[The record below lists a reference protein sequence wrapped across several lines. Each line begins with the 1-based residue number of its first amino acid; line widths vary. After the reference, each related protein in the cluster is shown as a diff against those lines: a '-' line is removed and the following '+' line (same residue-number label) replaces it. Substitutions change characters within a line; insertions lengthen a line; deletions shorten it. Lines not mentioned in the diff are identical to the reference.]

1 MKIILRWFIVF
12 ACAFGFIDA
21 QAQDFA
27 IPANNCPKDA
37 KMISSWNL
45 KDFGSSKSDE
55 VIDFMAKVLRKSN
68 IVLAQEITTKEG
80 GAQAV
85 ARLQDALNRKGK
97 KWDALI
103 SDNTEPNS
111 PGVERYT
118 MFYDSSITT
127 NRKKAHLVTDLQE
140 AIDREPFTTKFV
152 IDGHELDVFTVHLV
166 PTAKKPI
173 EEVKALVQSHEISL
187 ATNAIVAG
195 DFNLGSKK
203 TNKYF
208 KSIGYTAQINQKTSI
223 KRTVNAKGEYL
234 LNQYDNIY
242 TKGQMKVC
250 ASGVIDFVAE
260 AYSPVTKKQLTEVY
274 KVSDHLVVYAMF
286 YFPK

>member
-1 MKIILRWFIVF
+1 MKNNVRWFIVF
-12 ACAFGFIDA
+12 ACAFRFIDV
-21 QAQDFA
+21 QAQDFT
-27 IPANNCPKDA
+27 IPANNCPKNA
-37 KMISSWNL
+37 KMLTSWNL

-68 IVLAQEITTKEG
+68 IVVAQEVTTKDG

-97 KWDALI
+97 KWDSII
-103 SDNTEPNS
+103 SDLTEPNS
-111 PGVERYT
+111 PGVERYA
-118 MFYDSSITT
+118 MFYDSSIVT
-127 NRKKAHLVTDLQE
+127 NRKKAHLVADLQE

-152 IDGHELDVFTVHLV
+152 IDGNEVDVFTVHLV

-173 EEVKALVQSHEISL
+173 EEVKALVQSREINL
-187 ATNAIVAG
+187 ATNAIIAG

-208 KSIGYTAQINQKTSI
+208 KPIGFTAQINQKTSI
-223 KRTVNAKGEYL
+223 KKKVGEDEEHL
-234 LNQYDNIY
+234 LYQYDNIY
-242 TKGQMKVC
+242 TKGQMVVC
-250 ASGVIDFVAE
+250 ASGVIDFVAV
-260 AYSPVTKKQLTEVY
+260 AYSPVSEAKLRDAY
-274 KVSDHLVVYAMF
+274 KVSDHLAVYVMF